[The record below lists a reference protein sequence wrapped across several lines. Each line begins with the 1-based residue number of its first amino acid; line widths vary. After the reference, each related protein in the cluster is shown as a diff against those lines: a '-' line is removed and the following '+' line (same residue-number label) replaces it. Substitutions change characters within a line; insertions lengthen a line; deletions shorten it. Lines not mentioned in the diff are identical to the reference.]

1 MIASLKGWDE
11 VRKQQYIYDMSEREL
26 RKYMRAL
33 RLRRERRRKCLTL
46 AVAAFAAF
54 CMVLVCTISY
64 NSISSNANDG
74 FKYYTSVIVEAGES
88 LWDIADDYM
97 DGHYDSKNSYIAEV
111 RNINHLD
118 ENGTVMA
125 GQTLIVPYYSSE
137 YVR

>member
-1 MIASLKGWDE
+1 MRIQRD
-11 VRKQQYIYDMSEREL
+11 IYEMSEREQ
-26 RKYMRAL
+26 RKFSRIV

-46 AVAAFAAF
+46 AVALFAAF
-54 CMVLVCTISY
+54 CMILVCAISY

-88 LWDIADDYM
+88 LWDIAGDYI
-97 DGHYDSKNSYIAEV
+97 DGHYDSRDSYIAEV
-111 RNINHLD
+111 RSINHLD
-118 ENGTVMA
+118 ENGTIIA